1 MIKRIFS
8 PNELDILPNTGIEAG
23 KLRALLAAYG
33 TNYDFCRFY
42 ISECAIIGGLNN
54 DFIVCDFGKYDQ
66 SELDELADFFKFN
79 GFTEIFCSRHL
90 GEQFIKNYGFKGYG
104 IYLMEF
110 DEHNK
115 AVLDPNVDNSPTLRN
130 VYDILKTGFNIEFE
144 PWYLDMS
151 HRIRHGISCFRRLEG
166 SVLSVQHNINGEVLL
181 SQIVSLPEQ
190 RGRHITSKL
199 ILSVCA
205 EYAPSKIFVLCE
217 SGLKGFYRK
226 IGFKEHDKKFIISS

>member
-33 TNYDFCRFY
+33 TKYDFCRFY
-42 ISECAIIGGLNN
+42 TSENTIIGGLNN
-54 DFIVCDFGKYDQ
+54 DFIVCDFGKYEE
-66 SELDELADFFKFN
+66 SELDELAAFFKFS
-79 GFTEIFCSRHL
+79 GFTEIFCSCHL
-90 GEQFIKNYGFKGYG
+90 GEPLIKKYGFNGHR
-104 IYLMEF
+104 IFLMNF

-115 AVLDPNVDNSPTLRN
+115 AVLDSRVDNSPTLRE
-130 VYDILKTGFNIEFE
+130 VYDILKTGFDIEFE

-151 HRIRHGISCFRRLEG
+151 HRIRHGVSCFRRLEG

-181 SQIVSLPEQ
+181 SQIVSLPEK

-217 SGLKGFYRK
+217 SGLKGFYQK
-226 IGFKEHDKKFIISS
+226 IGFNKHDEKFIISP